1 MKTSPY
7 LVLALVLMLLS
18 PTACAPQPE
27 TYVIGL
33 LSMSPAHDIVIEGFK
48 DGLAEAGYVEGENVT
63 YIFEG
68 ATGSPD
74 GLEPAAQGLLA
85 ADIDLMF
92 ALTTPGALVAK
103 QATEGTDVPVVF
115 APVTDSVASGIV
127 DSLRSPGGNLT
138 GVQTRGYIPKQ
149 LEWTL
154 TLVPGAETL
163 LVLHNPVD
171 TSSSQGFDDLEAA
184 IPTFDVELVVVE
196 VTTRDE
202 VVAALA
208 AVPQEVDAIFVLP
221 AGLFSGNIDAF
232 VDATLAHNLPLAT
245 GSPQYQSGALFS
257 HGPVYYEMGSQ
268 ASRLAVK
275 ILQGADPSDLPVE
288 QVDYYLGI
296 NLQTARA
303 IGLDIPDD
311 ILQQAHDIIR

>member
-1 MKTSPY
+1 MKTAPY

-27 TYVIGL
+27 TYVIGV
-33 LSMSPAHDIVIEGFK
+33 LSLSPAHDIIIDGFK
-48 DGLAEAGYVEGENVT
+48 DGMTDAGYVDGENVT

-68 ATGSPD
+68 ATGSID
-74 GLEPAAQGLLA
+74 GLESAAQDLLA
-85 ADIDLMF
+85 NDLDLMF
-92 ALTTPGALVAK
+92 SLTTPGTMAAK
-103 QATEGTDVPVVF
+103 QATEGTGTPVVF
-115 APVTDSVASGIV
+115 TPVNDSVSAGIV

-138 GVQTRGYIPKQ
+138 GVQTRGNIPKQ

-154 TLVPGAETL
+154 TLAPGADTL

-171 TSSSQGFDDLEAA
+171 TSSSQGLDDLEAA
-184 IPTFDVELVVVE
+184 IPPFDVELVVVE
-196 VTTRDE
+196 TTTGDE
-202 VVAALA
+202 VVAALDA
-208 AVPQEVDAIFVLP
+208 IPEEVDAIFALP
-221 AGLFSGNIDAF
+221 AGLFSSNIDAF
-232 VDATLAHNLPLAT
+232 VDAALAHNLPLAT

-257 HGPVYYEMGSQ
+257 CGPVYYQMGSQ

-275 ILQGADPSDLPVE
+275 ILQGVDPSDLPVE
-288 QVDYYLGI
+288 QADYYLGI

-311 ILQQAHDIIR
+311 ILQQADDIIR